1 MPWRLQEI
9 LYFFSIALQYKCF
22 IYRDSFWKQLQFF
35 CSFIIKNLALQYRQF
50 IKYFHWQCY
59 RFFVIEQKAK
69 TKKPWQLPDF
79 QRPSQSK
86 TITIEFSLQ
95 KRSDLRVNKI
105 HECFQLQRFESQQN
119 YTQFIWKYQLNIDPD
134 FSIKSNIFLGFPY
147 MFDRTGLDIA
157 QGIYNFYLNFHIFCT
172 ITSDNYFYFL
182 SMSDSLKK
190 LLSFLNLL

>member
-22 IYRDSFWKQLQFF
+22 IYRDSFWKQLQFL

-59 RFFVIEQKAK
+59 RFFVIEQEAK
-69 TKKPWQLPDF
+69 TKRPWQLPDF

-105 HECFQLQRFESQQN
+105 HESFQLRRFESQQN
-119 YTQFIWKYQLNIDPD
+119 YTQFYLEISTKYRSWLFNK
-134 FSIKSNIFLGFPY
+134 IKYIFRFPLHVWQN
-147 MFDRTGLDIA
+147 RTW
-157 QGIYNFYLNFHIFCT
+157 YSTRYL
-172 ITSDNYFYFL
+172 
-182 SMSDSLKK
+182 
-190 LLSFLNLL
+190 